1 MQWSQR
7 LSAALL
13 LAAMP
18 CPGLAQGEQAQS
30 SKPRWITLE
39 EHDLMLQLPKD
50 WDKTEQAGSV
60 FAAKLSGASA
70 PRVTMSMRVLPG
82 VTKAI
87 VNADGFA
94 VQLHANIKKAVAAY
108 AADGNGKMKL
118 AGEPG
123 VWLRGK
129 TPVAYITQF
138 VFAYRGKGF
147 LVAFSHPIKGAK
159 RHSESCNAVARSIR
173 PISKTPAKKQDPGPK
188 WVAVKGRVKS
198 KQGFSIE
205 APKGWMLAK
214 QPKDA
219 VLKLASSKGASMNV
233 KALGP
238 LTIDRDPGAFAR
250 EISRDLRKAFGTS
263 FRTLSSRKTKV
274 AGREAIRMASIAT
287 QKDGKKMRFLQLVVS
302 GKKQGFVVTFTIEDA
317 AYKKQIKLVNAA
329 IRSIRI
335 E

>member
-18 CPGLAQGEQAQS
+18 CPGLAQGKPPQPSE
-30 SKPRWITLE
+30 PRWFTLKK
-39 EHDLMLQLPKD
+39 HDLKLQLPKD
-50 WDKTEQAGSV
+50 WVTTEQAGSV

-94 VQLHANIKKAVAAY
+94 AQLHSNIKKAVAAY
-108 AADGNGKMKL
+108 AADGNGKMTL

-123 VWLRGK
+123 LWLRGK
-129 TPVAYITQF
+129 TPVLYITQF
-138 VFAYRGKGF
+138 VFAYRGSGF
-147 LVAFSHPIKGAK
+147 LVTFSHPIKGAK

-173 PISKTPAKKQDPGPK
+173 PISKTPAKKQSPAPK
-188 WVAVKGRVKS
+188 WVAVKGRVKT
-198 KQGFSIE
+198 KHGFSIE

-214 QPKDA
+214 HHKGSLLKLSPGKDA
-219 VLKLASSKGASMNV
+219 SMTVQVLD
-233 KALGP
+233 P
-238 LTIDRDPGAFAR
+238 LTIDVDPGAYAR
-250 EISRDLRKAFGTS
+250 DLSRDLRKAGS
-263 FRTLSSRKTKV
+263 KDFRTLSSRKTKV
-274 AGREAIRMASIAT
+274 AGREAIRIASSGSH
-287 QKDGKKMRFLQLVVS
+287 KDGHKLRFLHLIIS
-302 GKKQGFVVTFTIEDA
+302 GKKQGFVVTFTIEDT
-317 AYKKQIKLVNAA
+317 AYKKQINLVNAA

-335 E
+335 G